1 MITVGRKVTEVVP
14 SPAARLRYAI
24 TDVWVLTKRELLHWI
39 GNPWGIMIGWLFPVM
54 LLLMFGYLFGGAMA
68 VPGGGS
74 YFEFLMPG
82 MFAMAMFFGVESTVL
97 AVTTDASKGVT
108 DRFRSLPIHASAVL
122 LGRCLVD
129 MLNSAVGLLVLVVTG
144 LLLGWGWHDGTSQ
157 ALAAFG
163 LLLLLRFSLL
173 WVGIYIGLLATNPHN
188 VSMVQL
194 LVWPIGFLSNVF
206 VDPATMPAWLG
217 AIAEFNPIS
226 ATSTAARV
234 LFAGPGMHGDT
245 WLSEHAVLLA
255 AGWPLLLVAIFLPL
269 AVRSYRRLNR

>member
-1 MITVGRKVTEVVP
+1 MITMGTKMGEVTP
-14 SPAARLRYAI
+14 PPAMRFRYAV
-24 TDVWVLTKRELLHWI
+24 TDVWVLTKRELLHWS

-54 LLLMFGYLFGGAMA
+54 LLLMFGYLFGGAMS
-68 VPGGGS
+68 VPGGS

-144 LLLGWGWHDGTSQ
+144 LLLGWSWHDGLGQ

-173 WVGIYIGLLATNPHN
+173 WVGIYIGLHATNPNH
-188 VSMVQL
+188 VSMVQML
-194 LVWPIGFLSNVF
+194 IWPIGFLSNVF

-226 ATSTAARV
+226 ATSTAARE
-234 LFAGPGMHGDT
+234 LFAGPGMRGDT
-245 WLSEHAVLLA
+245 WLSEHAVMLA
-255 AGWPLLLVAIFLPL
+255 AGWPTLLIAIFLPL
-269 AVRSYRRLNR
+269 GVRSYRRLNR

>member
-1 MITVGRKVTEVVP
+1 MTKVP
-14 SPAARLRYAI
+14 PPPATRFRYALA
-24 TDVWVLTKRELLHWI
+24 DVWVLTKRELLHWT

-54 LLLMFGYLFGGAMA
+54 LLLMFGYLFGGAMS
-68 VPGGGS
+68 VPDGGS

-144 LLLGWGWHDGTSQ
+144 LLLGWSWHVGLGQ

-173 WVGIYIGLLATNPHN
+173 WVGIYIGLHATNPNN
-188 VSMVQL
+188 VSMVQML
-194 LVWPIGFLSNVF
+194 IWPVGFLSNVF

-226 ATSTAARV
+226 ATSTAARE

-245 WLSEHAVLLA
+245 WLSEHAIVLA
-255 AGWPLLLVAIFLPL
+255 AGWPALLIAIFLPL

>member
-1 MITVGRKVTEVVP
+1 MITMGRKMTDVMP
-14 SPAARLRYAI
+14 SPAARLRNAF
-24 TDVWVLTKRELLHWI
+24 TDVWVLTKRELLHWL
-39 GNPWGIMIGWLFPVM
+39 GNPWGMIIGWLFPVM

-74 YFEFLMPG
+74 YFDFLMPG

-129 MLNSAVGLLVLVVTG
+129 MLNSAVGLLVLVATG
-144 LLLGWGWHDGTSQ
+144 LLLGWGWHDGLGQ
-157 ALAAFG
+157 AMMAFG

-173 WVGIYIGLLATNPHN
+173 WVGIYIGLHATNPHN

-217 AIAEFNPIS
+217 AVAEFNPIS
-226 ATSTAARV
+226 ATSTAARE
-234 LFAGPGMHGDT
+234 LFAGPGMRGDT

-255 AGWPLLLVAIFLPL
+255 AGWPLLLIAIFLPL